1 LEQEFSCSSLQ
12 LLVFFAALRENN
24 LHAEAQRLRK
34 GRKRKLYEVTVI

>member
-1 LEQEFSCSSLQ
+1 MFLFAAFGL
-12 LLVFFAALRENN
+12 FAALRENN